1 MRRSFRPPP
10 AGPPM
15 RRLRRAPPWLLVLS
29 ILLLPAAPAASSQQP
44 AEGKAAPAALP
55 QALAEA
61 ERLLE
66 NRDYPAAVD
75 AFNRASELAGGPCGG
90 CMLGLSRAFLGWGH
104 NDSAV
109 EVMRQATRVL
119 SDPLQQARAFNQLG
133 VLLTALRPQADKDLA
148 EAEEAFAQAIRIG
161 GGDER
166 AAALA
171 NLAVTRFKRARYP
184 EAAEAARQSIR
195 EGNVAAAKLAR
206 VALCSARRA
215 GSLPAAGETAASP
228 ANVLPPSPGAGP
240 DLPRRVE
247 GEVSKPVKIYS
258 PSPRYS
264 AEARRAKLEGRV
276 IVEAV
281 IDEEGCVIR
290 ENLLVRLD
298 PGLDRNALDAVR
310 QWVFEPALL
319 ALKPVK
325 VYYTL
330 TVNFQV
336 QPHPQQ

>member
-1 MRRSFRPPP
+1 MRRSFRLPP
-10 AGPPM
+10 AGPSM
-15 RRLRRAPPWLLVLS
+15 RRAPWLFVLPF
-29 ILLLPAAPAASSQQP
+29 LLLPALPAASSQQP
-44 AEGKAAPAALP
+44 AERKAALPALP

-66 NRDYPAAVD
+66 SREYPAAVD
-75 AFNRASELAGGPCGG
+75 AFNRANELAGGPCGD
-90 CMLGLSRAFLGWGH
+90 CMLGLSRAYVGWGH
-104 NDSAV
+104 NESAV

-119 SDPLQQARAFNQLG
+119 SDPLDLARAFNQLG
-133 VLLTALRPQADKDLA
+133 VLLTALRPQVDKDLA

-161 GGDER
+161 GAGER
-166 AAALA
+166 AAARA
-171 NLAVTRFKRARYP
+171 NLAVARFKRARYS
-184 EAAEAARQSIR
+184 EAAEAARQAMR
-195 EGNVAAAKLAR
+195 EGNLAAAKLAR

-215 GSLPAAGETAASP
+215 GSLPAAGETAAASP
-228 ANVLPPSPGAGP
+228 ANAAGP
-240 DLPRRVE
+240 DLPHRVE

-290 ENLLVRLD
+290 ENLLERLD
-298 PGLDRNALDAVR
+298 PGLDRAALDAVR

-330 TVNFQV
+330 TINFQV
-336 QPHPQQ
+336 ESHSKR